1 MCLHNETFSFDEQ
14 QSTEYEA
21 PEGRESME
29 WTEDVRAAKQRS
41 IRTLPIIY

>member
-21 PEGRESME
+21 PEGRESMD
-29 WTEDVRAAKQRS
+29 WTEDAGAAKQRS